1 MSDKHMIIK
10 RLREIPNEILKLQTR
25 CGSCN
30 LWMTSRCPQETLLPS
45 GRKSGPSS
53 DDRKCP
59 KFEMKIWV
67 AGSIER
73 LKAEKAELE
82 GALQ

>member
-1 MSDKHMIIK
+1 MNDKHMIIK
-10 RLREIPNEILKLQTR
+10 RLREIPNEILVRETR
-25 CGSCN
+25 CGSCD

-53 DDRKCP
+53 DDRKCL
-59 KFEMKIWV
+59 KFEMKAWV
-67 AGSIER
+67 ADSVKR

-82 GALQ
+82 GSLQ